1 MPAACWKLP
10 ASGYN
15 TEPLRGLASGFL
27 VPVSRQRMRPWSI
40 ILAFLVPQDHE
51 ESPSRQL
58 YFDRPLPAFP
68 ARKPGPHLK
77 LEHIRNFCIVAHI
90 DHGKSTLAD
99 RLIEATGMLQKR
111 EMKAQ
116 VLDTLD
122 LERERGITIKLNA
135 VRMTYTARDGQEY
148 ELNLIDTPGHV
159 DFTYE
164 VSRSLA
170 ACEGAI
176 LVVDASQGI
185 EAQTLSNLFLA
196 MDAGLEIIPILNKID
211 LPGAEPEKR
220 RKEVA
225 DLLGIEEEV
234 ILLVSAKEGIGIGEL
249 LEEVVRKVP
258 APEGDENAPL
268 RALIYDSYYDK
279 YRGAIPSVRVV
290 DGVIKKGTHITFGA
304 SESVYEVDEVGYNQ
318 LRQVPTDQLGPGE
331 VGYVVAS
338 VRSVSETRAGDT
350 IFDAENHAK
359 EALPGYK
366 AVRSFVFAGLYPTDT
381 TQYETLRD
389 ALEKLKLND
398 ASLNYE
404 PETSTALGF
413 GFRAGFLGLLHMEIV
428 QERLRREFDLEL
440 VTTVPSVEYKVYL
453 TDGTMTLIENPSLMP
468 SGQTVAYVE
477 EPYVKARIMVPAE
490 YIGPIMTLGTERR
503 GVYKNMTYLDTQR
516 VELDWEFPLGEIILD
531 FFDKLKTVSRGYA
544 SLDYDILEYRRS
556 DLVRL
561 DMLINGDPVDAFSV
575 IIHEDKSYEWGRK
588 IADKLKDLIPR
599 QLFEVAIQAA
609 VGSKVIART
618 SVKPLRKDVLA
629 KCYGGDIS
637 RKRKLLEK
645 QKAGK
650 KRMKQVGSVEI
661 PQEAFLAVLQ
671 VD

>member
-1 MPAACWKLP
+1 MKL
-10 ASGYN
+10 
-15 TEPLRGLASGFL
+15 
-27 VPVSRQRMRPWSI
+27 
-40 ILAFLVPQDHE
+40 D
-51 ESPSRQL
+51 
-58 YFDRPLPAFP
+58 
-68 ARKPGPHLK
+68 
-77 LEHIRNFCIVAHI
+77 HIRNFCIVAHI

-135 VRMTYTARDGQEY
+135 VRMTYAARDGREY

-185 EAQTLSNLFLA
+185 QAQTLSNLFLA

-211 LPGAEPEKR
+211 LPGAEPER
-220 RKEVA
+220 RKQEVHDLIGA
-225 DLLGIEEEV
+225 DPDD
-234 ILLVSAKEGIGIGEL
+234 ILLVSAKEGIGVPEL
-249 LEEVVRKVP
+249 LEEIVRRVP
-258 APEGDENAPL
+258 PPEGDADAPL
-268 RALIYDSYYDK
+268 RALIYDSFYDK

-290 DGVIKKGTHITFGA
+290 DGVLRKGTRITFGA
-304 SESVYEVDEVGYNQ
+304 SESVYQVDEVGYNQ
-318 LRQVPTDQLGPGE
+318 LRQVVTGELGPGE

-350 IFDAENHAK
+350 IFDADNRAS
-359 EALPGYK
+359 EALPGYQ

-381 TQYETLRD
+381 QQYETLRD

-413 GFRAGFLGLLHMEIV
+413 GFRCGFLGLLHMEIV
-428 QERLRREFDLEL
+428 QERLQREFDLDL
-440 VTTVPSVEYKVYL
+440 VTTVPSVEYKVYR
-453 TDGTMTLIENPSLMP
+453 TDGEMILIENPSLMP
-468 SGQTVAYVE
+468 HSSVIDYVE
-477 EPYVKARIMVPAE
+477 EPYVKARIMAPAE

-503 GVYKNMTYLDTQR
+503 GIYKNMTYLDQAR
-516 VELDWEFPLGEIILD
+516 VEFDWEFPLGEIILD

-544 SLDYDILEYRRS
+544 SLDYDLIDYRQS
-556 DLVRL
+556 DLVKL
-561 DMLINGDPVDAFSV
+561 EMLINGDPIDAFSV
-575 IIHEDKSYEWGRK
+575 IIHEAKAYEWGRK

-609 VGSKVIART
+609 IGQKIIART
-618 SVKPLRKDVLA
+618 TVKPLRKDVLA
-629 KCYGGDIS
+629 KCYGGDIT

-645 QKAGK
+645 QREGK
-650 KRMKQVGSVEI
+650 KRMKQVGAVEI

>member
-1 MPAACWKLP
+1 VNL
-10 ASGYN
+10 
-15 TEPLRGLASGFL
+15 
-27 VPVSRQRMRPWSI
+27 
-40 ILAFLVPQDHE
+40 D
-51 ESPSRQL
+51 
-58 YFDRPLPAFP
+58 
-68 ARKPGPHLK
+68 
-77 LEHIRNFCIVAHI
+77 HIRNFCIVAHI

-99 RLIEATGMLQKR
+99 RLIEETGMLQKR

-135 VRMTYTARDGQEY
+135 VRMSYRAKNGQEY

-185 EAQTLSNLFLA
+185 QAQTLSNLFLA

-211 LPGAEPEKR
+211 LPGAEPDR
-220 RKEVA
+220 RAQEVS
-225 DLLGIEEEV
+225 DLLGVEPDG
-234 ILLVSAKEGIGIGEL
+234 ILRVSAKAGIGIREL
-249 LEEVVRKVP
+249 LEAVVEKVP
-258 APEGDENAPL
+258 APVGDENAPL

-290 DGVIKKGTHITFGA
+290 DGVLRKGTKITFGA
-304 SESVYEVDEVGYNQ
+304 SEAVYEVDEVGYNQ
-318 LRQVPTDQLGPGE
+318 LRQVTTDSLGPGE

-359 EALPGYK
+359 EPLPGYQE
-366 AVRSFVFAGLYPTDT
+366 VRSFVFAGMYPTDT
-381 TQYETLRD
+381 QQYETLRD

-413 GFRAGFLGLLHMEIV
+413 GFRCGFLGLLHMEIV
-428 QERLRREFDLEL
+428 QERLTREFDLDL
-440 VTTVPSVEYKVYL
+440 VQTVPSVEYKVYK
-453 TDGTMTLIENPSLMP
+453 TDGTMELVENPALMP
-468 SGQTVAYVE
+468 STAVIERIE
-477 EPYVKARIMVPAE
+477 EPYVKARIMAPSD

-503 GVYKNMTYLDTQR
+503 GVYKNMTYLDQQR
-516 VELDWEFPLGEIILD
+516 VEFDWEFPLAEIILD
-531 FFDKLKTVSRGYA
+531 FFDKLKSISRGYA
-544 SLDYDILEYRRS
+544 SLDYEMLEYRAS

-561 DMLINGDPVDAFSV
+561 DMLINGDPIDAFSV
-575 IIHEDKSYEWGRK
+575 ICHESKAYDWGRK
-588 IADKLKDLIPR
+588 IADKLKELIPR

-609 VGSKVIART
+609 IGTKVIART
-618 SVKPLRKDVLA
+618 TVKAVRKDVLA

-645 QKAGK
+645 QKEGK
-650 KRMKQVGSVEI
+650 KRMKQVGAVEI